1 MVMAANSFR
10 EGRPFS
16 VIPVCQMG
24 CNVTHVNEIEVVNVV
39 NIKAV
44 PSAMYCVVCYCLL
57 P

>member
-1 MVMAANSFR
+1 MAANSFR

-24 CNVTHVNEIEVVNVV
+24 CNVTHVNETEAVNVV

-44 PSAMYCVVCYCLL
+44 PSAMYYVVCYHLL